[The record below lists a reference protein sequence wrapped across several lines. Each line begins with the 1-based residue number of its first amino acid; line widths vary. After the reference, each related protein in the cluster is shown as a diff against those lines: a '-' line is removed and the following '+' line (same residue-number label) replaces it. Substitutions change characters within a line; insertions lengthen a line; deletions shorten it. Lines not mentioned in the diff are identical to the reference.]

1 MITPKTRVCPT
12 PPPNKIS
19 SRVMMSLIAY
29 FPSSDKKGVSQ
40 VADANPK
47 PFLTSPL
54 LIRGRVAEAAREHGW
69 HPPKSLD
76 SDKNFKPEHTL
87 FCRELRFVAIY
98 ALFFGDLWA

>member
-1 MITPKTRVCPT
+1 MITPKTGVCPT

-19 SRVMMSLIAY
+19 RGVMMSLIAY

-54 LIRGRVAEAAREHGW
+54 LNRGRAHVQ
-69 HPPKSLD
+69 
-76 SDKNFKPEHTL
+76 
-87 FCRELRFVAIY
+87 
-98 ALFFGDLWA
+98 

>member
-1 MITPKTRVCPT
+1 MITPKTGVCPT

-19 SRVMMSLIAY
+19 RGVMMSLIAY

-54 LIRGRVAEAAREHGW
+54 LIRGRAH
-69 HPPKSLD
+69 
-76 SDKNFKPEHTL
+76 L
-87 FCRELRFVAIY
+87 FCNRSYHNVKCHHQQQCQIFSC
-98 ALFFGDLWA
+98 DLI

>member
-1 MITPKTRVCPT
+1 MITPKTGVCPT

-19 SRVMMSLIAY
+19 RGVMMSLIAY

-54 LIRGRVAEAAREHGW
+54 LIRGRAHLQYRSYHNAKCH
-69 HPPKSLD
+69 HQQQCQIFS
-76 SDKNFKPEHTL
+76 
-87 FCRELRFVAIY
+87 C
-98 ALFFGDLWA
+98 DLI